1 MKLTDEDKWGIIIIL
16 ALACTILGLYLGKLE
31 NEQLMRKASEEIEID
46 STEIIKDSLTKIL
59 IEEVSNVIQ
68 DYAPESKLNAD
79 SIVLNCIEYNVHPS
93 FVLAQGINES
103 HLGTKGLAVKTNSV
117 WNVGSF
123 DSATVETAR
132 CRYETQNES
141 IKHYLTYLKNN
152 YLVDKTE
159 EDLLNNFVNIHG
171 YRYASSLAYES
182 NLRSTY
188 NKLNRTYNL
197 NQPFKILND
206 GLFCK

>member
-1 MKLTDEDKWGIIIIL
+1 MKWDDETKFCIVLIL
-16 ALACTILGLYLGKLE
+16 AVVCTFLGLYLGKLE
-31 NEQLMRKASEEIEID
+31 NEQLMCKASEEIEID
-46 STEIIKDSLTKIL
+46 STEIIKDSLTKLL

-68 DYAPESKLNAD
+68 DYAPESELSPD
-79 SIVLNCIEYNVHPS
+79 SIVLNCIKYEVDLS

-141 IKHYLTYLKNN
+141 IKYYLVHLKNN

-159 EDLLNNFVNIHG
+159 SDLLYNFVNVSG

-182 NLRSTY
+182 DLRSIY

-197 NQPFKILND
+197 NQPFKTIKNE
-206 GLFCK
+206 FSN